1 MFLKQAYWAAS
12 FLVTFLLGTISIFYL
27 IKVYQAYHPDAYQL
41 TDKASIKNYLNEHW
55 KKTGLPRDKIPL
67 YVPTGVFIESVDWL
81 DANSFYISGY
91 VWQKYPHSSKGKV
104 TQGFVLPEAVTLKKK
119 VAYRWESETTET
131 VGWFFEGK
139 ISQRFDYT
147 KYPFDHKTVRLRMW
161 HEDFNQVALLVPD
174 LDSYDSTRPPDK
186 FGIDPEI
193 VLGGYDI
200 IETFFR
206 YQHHKYDSNFGYVGT
221 KSQKNFPE
229 LYFNMVIKRDAIDAL
244 IINVLPLIIV
254 IILCFSSL
262 LSITIDEAKRE
273 IYNFRFLE
281 ILTQCGALFFVI
293 LLAHIHLRE
302 VLAGVGIVY
311 LEYMY
316 VIAYLCI
323 VYVAVNAFL
332 VVHAELTDYAIYRI
346 IKFEDNLLPKV
357 LFLPI
362 FSAAALLVSIY
373 FF

>member
-1 MFLKQAYWAAS
+1 MYLRQVFWAAS
-12 FLVTFLLGTISIFYL
+12 FLLTFLLCTIAIFYL
-27 IKVYQAYHPDAYQL
+27 VNVHGSYHPDAYQL
-41 TDKASIKNYLNEHW
+41 FDKSSTNKYLNDYW
-55 KKTGLPRDKIPL
+55 KKTGQNLDKLPFYI
-67 YVPTGVFIESVDWL
+67 PTGVFIESIDWL

-91 VWQKYPHSSKGKV
+91 VWQKYPHASKGKIS
-104 TQGFVLPEAVTLKKK
+104 QGFVLPEAVTLKKRL
-119 VAYRWESETTET
+119 AYRWENEEIET

-161 HEDFNQVALLVPD
+161 HEDFNQKALLTPD
-174 LDSYDSTRPPDK
+174 LVSYDNTRPTDK

-206 YQHHKYDSNFGYVGT
+206 YQHHEYDSSFGYVGKKT
-221 KSQKNFPE
+221 KKNFPE
-229 LYFNMVIKRDAIDAL
+229 LYYNIVIKRNALDAL

-262 LSITIDEAKRE
+262 LSITFDEAKRE

-316 VIAYLCI
+316 VIAYICI

-332 VVHAELTDYAIYRI
+332 VVHAELTDYTVYRI
-346 IKFEDNLLPKV
+346 IKYEDNLLPKV

-362 FSAAALLVSIY
+362 FSAAALIVSIY

>member
-1 MFLKQAYWAAS
+1 MRHLFWGAS
-12 FLVTFLLGTISIFYL
+12 FSITFFLCSMTVLYLVNVHYSYN
-27 IKVYQAYHPDAYQL
+27 PDAYQL
-41 TDKASIKNYLNEHW
+41 IDNDAVKRYLDNHW
-55 KKTGLPRDKIPL
+55 KNSGSAAAKPI
-67 YVPTGVFIESVDWL
+67 YIPTGVFIQSIDWI
-81 DANSFYISGY
+81 DANSFFISGY
-91 VWQKYPHSSKGKV
+91 VWQKYPLASKGQV
-104 TQGFVLPEAVTLKKK
+104 SEGFVLPEAADLQQRI
-119 VAYRWESETTET
+119 AYRWQGETHET

-139 ISQRFDYT
+139 ITQQFDYT
-147 KYPFDHKTVRLRMW
+147 KYPFDHKTVRLRLW
-161 HEDFNQVALLVPD
+161 HQDFDQKALLVPD
-174 LDSYDSTRPPDK
+174 LDAYDHTEPLDK

-193 VLGGYDI
+193 VVGGYDI
-200 IETFFR
+200 KESFFR
-206 YQHHKYDSNFGYVGT
+206 YQHHRYDADFGYTHTGG
-221 KSQKNFPE
+221 QKNFPE
-229 LYFNMVIKRDAIDAL
+229 LYYNIVIQRNAIDAL

-262 LSITIDEAKRE
+262 LSVTFDEAKRE

-316 VIAYLCI
+316 VIAYICI

-332 VVHAELTDYAIYRI
+332 VVHAELTDYRIYKI
-346 IKFEDNLLPKV
+346 VKYEDNLLPKI
-357 LFLPI
+357 LFLPL
-362 FSAAALLVSIY
+362 FAAAALAVSIN